1 MNIELIEPEAS
12 TDRQDIAA
20 QAMAAAVVAAPA
32 QQQSEQSTPLAQ
44 DLCSPLSAVLASK
57 PDAPMHAREAAAEI
71 HGSRMHDPATCHA
84 CLVAAAP
91 QMTLGMLNEWLAPLQ
106 ISGAGLEFMG
116 FAPAGSYKD
125 TMLYFDEDKISI
137 ADKMIEHLKILRRI
151 P

>member
-1 MNIELIEPEAS
+1 MNIELIEPKAS
-12 TDRQDIAA
+12 TDLQDIAA
-20 QAMAAAVVAAPA
+20 QAMAAAVVANATA
-32 QQQSEQSTPLAQ
+32 QQPEQYPLAQ

-91 QMTLGMLNEWLAPLQ
+91 QMTLGMLNDWLAPLQ
-106 ISGAGLEFMG
+106 ISGAGLELLG
-116 FAPAGSYKD
+116 FAPAGRRKAE
-125 TMLYFDEDKISI
+125 MLYFDEDKIRI
-137 ADKMIEHLKILRRI
+137 ADKMIDHLKILRRI